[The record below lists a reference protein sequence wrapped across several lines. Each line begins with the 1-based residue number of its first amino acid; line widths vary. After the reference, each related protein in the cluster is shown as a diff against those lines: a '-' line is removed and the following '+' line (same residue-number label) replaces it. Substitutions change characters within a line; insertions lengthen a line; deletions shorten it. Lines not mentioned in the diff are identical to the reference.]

1 MMFPPLLAYLE
12 GKNTTEFLASLEIL
26 PSDYCII
33 TYPEEETK
41 NVSSQ
46 RRLLKQP
53 STKDTVLD
61 FMQPAFENCIKSEIC
76 KKYSPLFLVHES
88 DDSSRIIISIS
99 LGKTIICLHS

>member
-41 NVSSQ
+41 NVSSEE
-46 RRLLKQP
+46 
-53 STKDTVLD
+53 T
-61 FMQPAFENCIKSEIC
+61 A
-76 KKYSPLFLVHES
+76 
-88 DDSSRIIISIS
+88 
-99 LGKTIICLHS
+99 KT

>member
-41 NVSSQ
+41 NVNSQ
-46 RRLLKQP
+46 RRLLKHNPLLKTQFLT
-53 STKDTVLD
+53 SCNLHLKIALKVKYARNTALFFWCMNLMTV
-61 FMQPAFENCIKSEIC
+61 QE
-76 KKYSPLFLVHES
+76 
-88 DDSSRIIISIS
+88 
-99 LGKTIICLHS
+99 